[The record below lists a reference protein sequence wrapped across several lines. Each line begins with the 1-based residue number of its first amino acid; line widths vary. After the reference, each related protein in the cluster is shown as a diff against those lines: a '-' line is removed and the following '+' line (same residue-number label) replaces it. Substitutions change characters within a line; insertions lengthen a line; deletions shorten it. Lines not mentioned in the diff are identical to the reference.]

1 MFSTLRPTS
10 VGRTATLVCLATLL
24 GACAST
30 TNQRAS
36 GQTAAL
42 DLPDAQKV
50 RELASA
56 PAPDVDISE
65 IAGPIAVERW
75 ELVAP
80 LPTTIGHAPLTSTKS
95 WEQGFAELV
104 NDTDNTVRS
113 EASACVARQYGHYYA
128 ANDRWP
134 DQELKTFIAAR
145 CGWIGGNFAST
156 ALRVT
161 DNRSLDQIAE
171 QFTDHIASFLES
183 SRKAIDG
190 PMDAA
195 FNVERIGD
203 ATIATLV
210 AGERTV
216 TLKPR
221 PITFDERG
229 TIEGRVENP
238 RYNLVQAYIGD
249 GPLGARSCER
259 DPAARFPNFRFH
271 CGGDSQT
278 EPQGRA
284 YVEFSLN
291 VRDQLFSE
299 LGGTTLLVSDPDE
312 LRYVSATASVPATS
326 EGTSPTERLAA
337 QINAFRERAKLT
349 PVAFSQPQSKTLGDL
364 LPHML
369 AAQSDDDESL
379 FSLLTLAAIAGW
391 DIDSPILSGD
401 FTMRVTA
408 HNDPIRTMA
417 TLLTSPSARHMLFDA
432 DLSHIA
438 MASSQQQGA
447 TSLLLTGYKR
457 VPGLTGEELVARALN
472 TLNSAREAAGNRPVV
487 DSGNYQQ
494 AATLLSGAV
503 AQGKGTPAEATDRI
517 VNAMARNLETEV
529 LYWTLPTDNLEDFT
543 IPEELITARALRAT
557 VFAAPYQHPEDP
569 WSIYRVV
576 IMYAKGDIR

>member
-1 MFSTLRPTS
+1 MLFTLRPTC
-10 VGRTATLVCLATLL
+10 VGRTATLICLATLL

-50 RELASA
+50 RELAAA
-56 PAPDVDISE
+56 PAPAFDISE
-65 IAGPIAVERW
+65 LAGPMAVERW

-80 LPTTIGHAPLTSTKS
+80 LPTTIGHTPLTSTKP
-95 WEQGFAELV
+95 WEQGFAALV

-128 ANDRWP
+128 ENERWP
-134 DQELKTFIAAR
+134 DQELRTFIAAR
-145 CGWIGGNFAST
+145 CGWIGGDFAT
-156 ALRVT
+156 TGLRIT
-161 DNRSLDQIAE
+161 DNRSLDQIAA
-171 QFTDHIASFLES
+171 QFSDHMTSFLES

-195 FNVERIGD
+195 LNIERIGD
-203 ATIATLV
+203 ATIATMV
-210 AGERTV
+210 AAERTV

-229 TIEGRVENP
+229 TIEGRVEGP
-238 RYNLVQAYIGD
+238 RYNHVQAYIGE
-249 GPLGARSCER
+249 GSLSARVCER

-284 YVEFSLN
+284 YVELTLD

-299 LGGTTLLVSDPDE
+299 LGGTTLLVSDPSD
-312 LRYVSATASVPATS
+312 LRYVSATAAVPTTS
-326 EGTSPTERLAA
+326 EGTTSTERLAA
-337 QINAFRERAKLT
+337 QINAFRERSKLT
-349 PVAFSQPQSKTLGDL
+349 PVAFSQPQSKTLGEL

-369 AAQSDDDESL
+369 AAHNDDDEDL
-379 FSLLTLAAIAGW
+379 FSRLTLAAIAGW
-391 DIDSPILSGD
+391 DIGSPILSGD

-408 HNDPIRTMA
+408 HNDPVRTMA
-417 TLLTSPSARHMLFDA
+417 TLLTSPSARHMLFNA

-438 MASSQQQGA
+438 MASSQDNGA
-447 TSLLLTGYKR
+447 TSLLLSGYKR
-457 VPGLTGEELVARALN
+457 VPGLTGEQLVERALN
-472 TLNSAREAAGNRPVV
+472 TLNTAREAAGNRPVI

-503 AQGKGTPAEATDRI
+503 AQGKGTPTEATDRI
-517 VNAMARNLETEV
+517 TRAMSRNLETEV
-529 LYWTLPTDNLEDFT
+529 LWWTLATDNLDDFS
-543 IPEELITARALRAT
+543 IPDALITARALRAT
-557 VFAAPYQHPEDP
+557 VFAAPYQHPDDP